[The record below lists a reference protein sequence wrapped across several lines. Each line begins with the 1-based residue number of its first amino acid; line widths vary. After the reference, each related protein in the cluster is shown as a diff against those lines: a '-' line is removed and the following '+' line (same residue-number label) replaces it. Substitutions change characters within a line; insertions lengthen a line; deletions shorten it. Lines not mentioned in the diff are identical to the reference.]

1 MVEYQKKLVILC
13 LIVARLTV
21 VGQPGGGA
29 WWKKY
34 EATDYDEIMQEENT
48 GWLTIG
54 SKVFSKNK
62 ERIQEGVIV
71 RVNGVIKCVLY
82 FIHISHLFVYFA
94 LSSTGFLFY

>member
-1 MVEYQKKLVILC
+1 MDFQQPPPSPCKMVEYQKKLVILC

-54 SKVFSKNK
+54 SKVFSKKRK
-62 ERIQEGVIV
+62 EYKKV
-71 RVNGVIKCVLY
+71 
-82 FIHISHLFVYFA
+82 S
-94 LSSTGFLFY
+94 LSELMV